1 MALFTSKDGG
11 RTWTTIRITSS
22 NGLAYAVAVDPKD
35 SRRIYVG
42 GKQGGKAALFRT
54 DNAGASW
61 QGITG
66 SIKGII
72 TELALDPKTSQTIYA
87 GTPNGL
93 YRSKNG
99 GQAWEPKAKFDVRVI
114 KVDPNSPDR
123 LWAGGEDGLYQS
135 DDGGSTWTPL
145 SGLTIS
151 KILCLELDSRK
162 GILYAGT
169 DGGGLFGA
177 TFPAATDP
185 AARGR

>member
-72 TELALDPKTSQTIYA
+72 TELALDLKTSQTIYA

-93 YRSKNG
+93 YRSKNA
-99 GQAWEPKAKFDVRVI
+99 GQSWEWKAKFDVRAI

-123 LWAGGEDGLYQS
+123 IWAGGEDGLYQS
-135 DDGGSTWTPL
+135 TDGGSTWTAL
-145 SGLTIS
+145 SGLIIP
-151 KILCLELDSRK
+151 KINCLELDSKK
-162 GILYAGT
+162 GILYVGT
-169 DGGGLFGA
+169 DGGGLVGTA
-177 TFPAATDP
+177 VPAAADP

>member
-11 RTWTTIRITSS
+11 RTWTTIRITSTS
-22 NGLAYAVAVDPKD
+22 GLGYAIALDPKD
-35 SRRIYVG
+35 SRHIYVG

-61 QGITG
+61 LGITG

-99 GQAWEPKAKFDVRVI
+99 GQAWERKAKFDVRVI

-123 LWAGGEDGLYQS
+123 LWAGGENGLYQS

-145 SGLTIS
+145 SGLTIP
-151 KILCLELDSRK
+151 KINCLEFDARK
-162 GILYAGT
+162 SILYAGT
-169 DGGGLFGA
+169 DGGGLAGIDVPPA
-177 TFPAATDP
+177 TNPGV
-185 AARGR
+185 RGR